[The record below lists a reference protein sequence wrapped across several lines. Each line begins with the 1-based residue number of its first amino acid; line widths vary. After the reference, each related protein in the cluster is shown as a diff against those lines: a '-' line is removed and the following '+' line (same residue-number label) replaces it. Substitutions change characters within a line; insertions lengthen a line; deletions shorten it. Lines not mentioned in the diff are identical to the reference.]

1 MRHQVSSSVRH
12 PFAPPFQGSDITMA
26 SFPHS
31 RDQRQGQKFNREILA
46 TDKVVIVTGA
56 NVGIGLET
64 ARDLAKRGAHVYMAC
79 RDMKKCEKTREDIV
93 VESRNRYVYCRQ
105 CDLSSMQSIR
115 EFVKR

>member
-1 MRHQVSSSVRH
+1 MK
-12 PFAPPFQGSDITMA
+12 

-31 RDQRQGQKFNREILA
+31 RDQRQGEKFNKKILA

-64 ARDLAKRGAHVYMAC
+64 ARELAKRGAHVYMAC